1 MPPKFSKALLCA
13 GLAAAL
19 VGCGG
24 GSSTTPMPDSGS
36 MAGTT
41 AAETAANTVQRIY
54 DSTKAAVDALGIDSS
69 TSDIADA
76 RTAVSNF
83 REAITSTPNLS
94 SEKISDFTSK
104 ATELSGMITEEEDA
118 IRMANA
124 PKTSDDPDKSMPTAN
139 ASAWLTGVSTYALG
153 NVPSWPPATTLAGPT
168 TNPRIR
174 DGWTVTSYDYD
185 DGNTMHEEGKTF
197 SMEVEKVTPE
207 IEMTWTRLAALSP
220 LADRGDVIDRFLGG
234 NRIMIDAIT
243 ATPNPNPTGVTAGSG
258 LVRQT
263 ITGVNIESF
272 ETPNAGEELA
282 AFTPRPAADGAN
294 QVITTQFNIE
304 DFIPMTAADLTSVDP
319 ANLPNG
325 SVWANAAT
333 GGILRMTVNATDT
346 PTDIR
351 PYVTW
356 KGIPGRLRFSG
367 PTATNVLLARFHPT
381 TGDLQIVP
389 TGGNLPE
396 GDRIVVDFQPVFS
409 NRLNGVATSG
419 IHNMNLIL
427 RDGETTTATTEFAY
441 WASQNQSSSSVT
453 VSTFAR
459 GGMGDMG
466 FDAVTDMPEMLTG
479 SAEYNGLA
487 AGYYAMGTKSNGEFT
502 ADAMLTANFGVN
514 TDSETITV
522 SGMIDNFMSITNDDN
537 LSSWNL
543 TLSPVMLN
551 DDNLGNAFS
560 GRTSG
565 GDALGNWNGQF
576 LGMANPG
583 INLEDAADRADD
595 YPQAVVGNFRGHFAD
610 NGHVAGAFGADLE
623 E

>member
-1 MPPKFSKALLCA
+1 MPPKFSKALLAA

-24 GSSTTPMPDSGS
+24 GSSTTPMANEPPEPTATETAIEELEASYSLAERLVNALSPDSGAS
-36 MAGTT
+36 QKK
-41 AAETAANTVQRIY
+41 AAQ
-54 DSTKAAVDALGIDSS
+54 DAVDALLSLVRTTVDLSDTDRGRFEGYVETLSMSID
-69 TSDIADA
+69 TK
-76 RTAVSNF
+76 TAPVMVD
-83 REAITSTPNLS
+83 EP
-94 SEKISDFTSK
+94 D
-104 ATELSGMITEEEDA
+104 ED
-118 IRMANA
+118 
-124 PKTSDDPDKSMPTAN
+124 MPTAN
-139 ASAWLTGVSTYALG
+139 ASNWLRGVSTHTLG
-153 NVPSWPPATTLAGPT
+153 NVPNWPPATTLAGPT
-168 TNPRIR
+168 TNPNIR

-185 DGNTMHEEGKTF
+185 NGATTHEEGKTF
-197 SMEVEKVTPE
+197 SMEVDKVTPK
-207 IEMTWTRLAALSP
+207 IQMTWTRLAALSP
-220 LADRGDVIDRFLGG
+220 LADRGQVIDNYLGG
-234 NRIMIDAIT
+234 DQIMIDAIT
-243 ATPNPNPTGVTAGSG
+243 ATPNPNPASVREGSG
-258 LVRQT
+258 LVRQEV
-263 ITGVNIESF
+263 TGILIETF
-272 ETPNAGEELA
+272 ATPDTGQELA

-319 ANLPNG
+319 GNLPSG

-346 PTDIR
+346 PTDIQ

-356 KGIPGRLRFSG
+356 KGLPGRLRFSG
-367 PTATNVLLARFHPT
+367 PAATSVLLARFHPT

-389 TGGNLPE
+389 TGGNLPV
-396 GDRIVVDFQPVFS
+396 GDRIVVDFQPVFPD
-409 NRLNGVATSG
+409 RLNGVATSG
-419 IHNMNLIL
+419 IHDRNLTL
-427 RDGETTTATTEFAY
+427 RPGETTTATTEFAY
-441 WASQNQSSSSVT
+441 WASQNQSSSAVT

-459 GGMGDMG
+459 GGMGDMA

-487 AGYYAMGTKSNGEFT
+487 AGYYAMGTESNGEFT
-502 ADAMLTANFGVN
+502 ADTMLTANFGAN
-514 TDSETITV
+514 TDSEMITV
-522 SGMIDNFMSITNDDN
+522 SGMIDNFMPITGDDN

-551 DDNLGNAFS
+551 DDNLGNTFS

-576 LGMANPG
+576 LGSANPG

-595 YPQAVVGNFRGHFAD
+595 YPEAVVGNFTGHFAD